1 MTHEEKPQR
10 RLLTTLRDVLFESTP
25 DMAPKVSAP
34 PAPLPVA
41 APPNVEAA
49 RTALEQSLGD
59 HLGPALRE
67 FMLQVSALEDVLPD
81 PAQRKR
87 AALRVLALKGIGV
100 PALLLEL
107 ERVTSALAA
116 QHDAFS
122 AKLAARRE
130 ALGQQQNEA
139 IESCRRQTAEAE
151 QTIANLES
159 ALAAERSKLS
169 QAVEHRDRLLADAE
183 ARAAELVAKQ
193 QGFALAFA
201 GSRDHYVILKQ
212 ELVALESH

>member
-1 MTHEEKPQR
+1 
-10 RLLTTLRDVLFESTP
+10 
-25 DMAPKVSAP
+25 
-34 PAPLPVA
+34 
-41 APPNVEAA
+41 VEAA

-107 ERVTSALAA
+107 ERVTAALAA

-130 ALGQQQNEA
+130 ALGQQQNET

-201 GSRDHYVILKQ
+201 GVRDHYVILKQ